1 MARLNR
7 QTKAITE
14 NDRKVLAGLRWALN
28 NASLKKRIVFAWR
41 ILRGRF

>member
-1 MARLNR
+1 MANYNK
-7 QTKAITE
+7 QKKVITE

-41 ILRGRF
+41 IIRGRF

>member
-14 NDRKVLAGLRWALN
+14 NDRKVLAGLRWAIN
-28 NASLKKRIVFAWR
+28 TASLKRRVVYAWR